1 MELLLTILLYLWQLG
16 WVLVL
21 AGGLCAGAALC
32 IRPLRSKKA
41 ATFAACVVL
50 VCALLLTLCAHPVVL
65 GADDSGEREQVQQ
78 LAAGWYSRRMLLP
91 PVCAM
96 VREADGERTVQV
108 WYAFVG
114 SMTYVIDGE
123 GLPSIVDWLFPWQ

>member
-96 VREADGERTVQV
+96 VREADAATMATAPE
-108 WYAFVG
+108 AMAP
-114 SMTYVIDGE
+114 SMAV
-123 GLPSIVDWLFPWQ
+123 